1 MLRKLLILFAGD
13 RGVGNVHVSHHS
25 ESCSYPKHCMMPRR
39 GAQPSRQQQAF
50 ESLLDQEYAAAHISS
65 TGNNANRGRARGE
78 KRGRQSKQALADK
91 RDSDRLPGFAL
102 RDSLHSDHGAC
113 LPSPALEQLHSM
125 FGNVTDKSGISA
137 VFSECSNSVE
147 AAIEV
152 LLAMSERN
160 QSQAPSKSSP
170 AQSAKCEGTPVTAY
184 TVSSIYQN
192 PSLSPD

>member
-1 MLRKLLILFAGD
+1 
-13 RGVGNVHVSHHS
+13 
-25 ESCSYPKHCMMPRR
+25 MMPQR

-50 ESLLDQEYAAAHISS
+50 ESLLDQEYAAAHTSS

-78 KRGRQSKQALADK
+78 KRGRQSKKALVDK

-125 FGNVTDKSGISA
+125 FGNVTDKSGIRA
-137 VFSECSNSVE
+137 VLSECSNSIE

-152 LLAMSERN
+152 LLAMSERS

-170 AQSAKCEGTPVTAY
+170 AQSAECEGTPATVY
-184 TVSSIYQN
+184 TLSSTYQN
-192 PSLSPD
+192 PLLSLD

>member
-1 MLRKLLILFAGD
+1 
-13 RGVGNVHVSHHS
+13 
-25 ESCSYPKHCMMPRR
+25 MPRR

-50 ESLLDQEYAAAHISS
+50 DSLLDQEYAAAHISS

-78 KRGRQSKQALADK
+78 KRGRQSKQALVDK

-102 RDSLHSDHGAC
+102 RDSLHSDNGAC

-125 FGNVTDKSGISA
+125 FGNVTDKSGIRA
-137 VFSECSNSVE
+137 VLSECSNSIE

-152 LLAMSERN
+152 LLAMSERS

-170 AQSAKCEGTPVTAY
+170 AQSAECEGTPATAY
-184 TVSSIYQN
+184 TLSSTYQN
-192 PSLSPD
+192 PFFSLD

>member
-1 MLRKLLILFAGD
+1 MQ
-13 RGVGNVHVSHHS
+13 VSHHS
-25 ESCSYPKHCMMPRR
+25 ESCTYPKHCIMPRR

-50 ESLLDQEYAAAHISS
+50 ESLLDQEYATAHTSS

-78 KRGRQSKQALADK
+78 KRGRQSKQALVDK

-102 RDSLHSDHGAC
+102 RDSLHSDHAAR
-113 LPSPALEQLHSM
+113 LSSPALEQLHSM
-125 FGNVTDKSGISA
+125 FGNITDKSGISA
-137 VFSECSNSVE
+137 VLSECSNSIE

-170 AQSAKCEGTPVTAY
+170 AQSANCEGAPATAY
-184 TVSSIYQN
+184 AVSFVYQN
-192 PSLSPD
+192 PFLSPD